1 MSRELLTLFDQ
12 DHALRNTFDIV
23 VRERRVR
30 FGDLLDLSDM
40 SKELILEK
48 LHRLEKESLIK
59 PQDAPGMV
67 EDLRWYSVTARGL
80 AFERL
85 LRRRRRL
92 ELA

>member
-1 MSRELLTLFDQ
+1 MTLFDQ
-12 DHALRNTFDIV
+12 DRALRDTFDIV

-40 SKELILEK
+40 GKESVVEK
-48 LHRLEKESLIK
+48 LHQLERQSLIK
-59 PQDAPGMV
+59 SQDAPGAF

-80 AFERL
+80 AFERQ

-92 ELA
+92 EPA